1 MKPPCGWA
9 VTTILQTV
17 QKGKYYI
24 SQKACPKAEHGKRE
38 KKKKESNREV
48 EQIFEQGLNLSGS

>member
-1 MKPPCGWA
+1 